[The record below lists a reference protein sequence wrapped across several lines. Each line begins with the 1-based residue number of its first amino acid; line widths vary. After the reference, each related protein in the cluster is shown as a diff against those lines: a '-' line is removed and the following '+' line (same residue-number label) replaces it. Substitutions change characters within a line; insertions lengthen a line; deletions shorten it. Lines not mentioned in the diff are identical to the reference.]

1 MKLTVIGLGLIG
13 GSLAK
18 DLRAKGIAKH
28 VIGVDKNEKH
38 CVEAKELG
46 IIDEFYPLEKAV
58 SDADLVIVSVPVNA
72 TLRVLPQVL
81 DVINEKTVVMD
92 VGSTKSEICN
102 VVENHPKRRN
112 YVANHPIAGT
122 ENSGPSA
129 AIDGLFDKKTT
140 IICEEEKSDPKAV
153 LLVKVIHEAIG
164 MHVIHMGAEEHDRHI
179 AYVSH
184 LSHVISYVLGKTV
197 LEIEKDETNIFELAG
212 SGFASTARL
221 AKSSPEMWTPI
232 FIQNKKSLLKSVDEY
247 MKNLQDFRELIANDD
262 EGALFSEIGKI
273 NDIRRVLEGLALKRA
288 KGN

>member
-1 MKLTVIGLGLIG
+1 MKLTVVGLGLIG

-18 DLRAKGIAKH
+18 DLRSKGIAKY
-28 VIGVDKNEKH
+28 VIGADKNIDH
-38 CVEAKELG
+38 CKKAQELG
-46 IIDEFYPLEKAV
+46 TIDEYLPLEEAV
-58 SDADLVIVSVPVNA
+58 KDADLVIVSVPVNA
-72 TLRVLPQVL
+72 TLAVLPKVL
-81 DVINEKTVVMD
+81 DAISEKTVVMD
-92 VGSTKSEICN
+92 VGSTKSEICK

-122 ENSGPSA
+122 ENSGPTA

-140 IICEEEKSDPKAV
+140 IICEEERSDPKAV
-153 LLVKVIHEAIG
+153 LLIRVIHEAIG

-232 FIQNKKSLLKSVDEY
+232 FLQNKKSLLKSVDEY
-247 MKNLQDFRELIANDD
+247 LKNLQDFRDLIANNDAD
-262 EGALFSEIGKI
+262 SLFKEIGKI
-273 NDIRRVLEGLALKRA
+273 NDIRRVLEGLELKRA
-288 KGN
+288 KGH